1 MALQAPT
8 FAGTA
13 LCTTSQRQVPGP
25 IGVRVF
31 MEHVPGVDGQFAQ
44 PQGHSG
50 RDIMVMGI
58 LETTAKNT
66 AALALET
73 AYSEL
78 RTLEALADGATV
90 GAYVDPAAG
99 SHSNCILMSYAP
111 IGPVQIVEDATTG
124 FKGIWRIRAIIREL
138 NP

>member
-13 LCTTSQRQVPGP
+13 LCTTSQKQIPGP
-25 IGVRVF
+25 IGTRVF

-50 RDIMVMGI
+50 RDIVVTGI
-58 LETTAKNT
+58 LVTTAQAT
-66 AALALET
+66 AVLAT
-73 AYSEL
+73 TSAYAEL
-78 RTLEALADGATV
+78 RTKEALANGATV
-90 GAYVDPAAG
+90 GAYVDPAAL

-124 FKGIWRIRAIIREL
+124 FKGIWRIRAVIREL